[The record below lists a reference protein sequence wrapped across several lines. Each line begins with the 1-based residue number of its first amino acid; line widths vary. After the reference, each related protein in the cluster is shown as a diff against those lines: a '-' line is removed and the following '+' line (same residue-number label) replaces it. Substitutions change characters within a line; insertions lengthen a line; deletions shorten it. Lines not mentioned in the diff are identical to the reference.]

1 LKNVL
6 VINNKDLLS
15 GGVVSL
21 LCHQDDFIVVNKD
34 VIDESALN
42 NAMEELR
49 PDVVIVNES
58 LLSTY
63 PSTLLGW
70 LKVFPE
76 TRLIMLDENE
86 NLLHIYEKKEIVV
99 EQSLDLI
106 ATIRRN

>member
-15 GGVVSL
+15 GGVLSL
-21 LCHQDDFIVVNKD
+21 LCHENDFVVINKD
-34 VIDESALN
+34 VIEKSALN
-42 NAMEELR
+42 NAMEEFH

-58 LLSTY
+58 LLSTF

-76 TRLIMLDENE
+76 TRLIVLDENE
-86 NLLHIYEKKEIVV
+86 NLLHIYEKKEVVV
-99 EQSLDLI
+99 ERSLDLI